1 MSNKIDLHG
10 IKHENV
16 QKELDQFYWEMMQRG
31 HSEVEVVTGI
41 SHIMKDIVKKVS
53 EDYNFTVQEIPL
65 NPGSLIVRI
74 KYLEIFYSS
83 RNRHCNIST
92 HPSTFSSFF

>member
-41 SHIMKDIVKKVS
+41 SHIMKDIVKRVS
-53 EDYNFTVQEIPL
+53 DDYNFTVQDIPL
-65 NPGSLIVRI
+65 NPGALIVRI
-74 KYLEIFYSS
+74 K
-83 RNRHCNIST
+83 
-92 HPSTFSSFF
+92 